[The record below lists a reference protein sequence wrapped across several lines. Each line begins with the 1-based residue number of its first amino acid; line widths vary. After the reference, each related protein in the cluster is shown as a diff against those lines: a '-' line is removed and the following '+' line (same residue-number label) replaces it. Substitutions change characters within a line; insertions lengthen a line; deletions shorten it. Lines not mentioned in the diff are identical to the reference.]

1 MKEHESTH
9 PAAHSAGA
17 HPPAEE
23 DRIHSKT
30 IVFVG
35 VAALCV
41 FVVASVVTITWMK
54 RRQAELAPEGPP
66 PLPAELGQSKIGM
79 LEQRLFENSNQA
91 QVMTRVQRQK
101 LEQYGWV
108 DRERGVVR
116 IPIGEAMERVVA
128 GERPQPSPGYE
139 TSREVRTGGGG
150 PGSQP
155 SQQPGAARPG
165 EVPGAPREAPP
176 QRSPLGGTRR

>member
-9 PAAHSAGA
+9 PAAHSAAA

-41 FVVASVVTITWMK
+41 FFVASVVTITWMK
-54 RRQAELAPEGPP
+54 RRQAELAPEGPA
-66 PLPAELGQSKIGM
+66 PLPAELGQSKIGI

-91 QVMTRVQRQK
+91 EVMRRTQERK
-101 LEQYGWV
+101 LEGYGWV

-116 IPIGEAMERVVA
+116 IPIAEAMKRVLA
-128 GERPQPSPGYE
+128 GERPAASPGYDQPHPH
-139 TSREVRTGGGG
+139 GGGG

-155 SQQPGAARPG
+155 SPGPGPGAAGR
-165 EVPGAPREAPP
+165 
-176 QRSPLGGTRR
+176 GGRG